1 MAELSEAVEPLK
13 DAAESAQKALEEA
26 SAANNGLVLELS
38 MAKDTIVA
46 REESLEVTRKAL
58 ADKTALLDIRL
69 REFSSLMARHEELQ
83 RKHSESEARHQKIL
97 AKKSAELKKLEEARG
112 SDLARVN
119 GAAKE
124 RDEAKQAL
132 AALHA
137 SFTEKVKE
145 EVTGSTV
152 NLVADF
158 LDEVD
163 RQWPFKDKDDLL
175 ALFLKMVAP
184 ETVDASPAGV
194 PEQS

>member
-1 MAELSEAVEPLK
+1 M
-13 DAAESAQKALEEA
+13 EEA

-69 REFSSLMARHEELQ
+69 REFSSLMARRKELQ
-83 RKHSESEARHQKIL
+83 RKLSEFEVRHQEVL

-112 SDLARVN
+112 SDLARIN
-119 GAAKE
+119 EATKE

-132 AALHA
+132 AALQA
-137 SFTEKVKE
+137 SFAEKVKE
-145 EVTGSTV
+145 GVTGSTV
-152 NLVADF
+152 NLVANF

-163 RQWPFKDKDDLL
+163 RQWPFKSKDDLL
-175 ALFLKMVAP
+175 ELFLKMVAP
-184 ETVDASPAGV
+184 ETVDAPPGGV